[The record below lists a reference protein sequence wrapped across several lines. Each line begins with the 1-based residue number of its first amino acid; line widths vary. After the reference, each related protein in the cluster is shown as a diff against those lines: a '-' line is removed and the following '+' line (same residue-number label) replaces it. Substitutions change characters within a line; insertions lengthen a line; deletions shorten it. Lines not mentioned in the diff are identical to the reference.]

1 MTTCSDDYIVTHSS
15 CTASQLY
22 SYRKLGTRPALALSV
37 PRRMLYNIVQMFLRS
52 APRSSSVSRS
62 VSFSVSDFTCRIA
75 CRLPL
80 VGNVRLPT
88 SLLRLTDFIDFT
100 SDFTDFTS
108 DFPTHRLQHAAPPPT
123 SPPTSPA
130 SSSSSTTARAWAWAW
145 ALARSFFM
153 PGLGTRFDSGEG

>member
-22 SYRKLGTRPALALSV
+22 SYRKLGTRSALALSV
-37 PRRMLYNIVQMFLRS
+37 PRRMLYNIVQMFLHS

-62 VSFSVSDFTCRIA
+62 VSFSVSDFTGRIA

-88 SLLRLTDFIDFT
+88 SLLRLTDF
-100 SDFTDFTS
+100 TDFTS
-108 DFPTHRLQHAAPPPT
+108 DFPTHRLQHAASSPT

-145 ALARSFFM
+145 ALAGSFFM
-153 PGLGTRFDSGEG
+153 PGLSTRFDSGKG